1 MPSMLKNVGEKM
13 LDLSL
18 YLSLHLKLMWALLG
32 LVLTPSFMEIHF
44 VVFVQ
49 SCWLTNQPTD
59 RPTDS
64 KEI

>member
-49 SCWLTNQPTD
+49 SC
-59 RPTDS
+59 
-64 KEI
+64 